1 MFCGVSFFLLFWL
14 GCLVWVGGLD
24 GWIVGDNDLP
34 YDKLGTANTFI
45 VTAEK
50 YFELLSERKI
60 RGYLGQEKNY
70 FSKEA

>member
-1 MFCGVSFFLLFWL
+1 M
-14 GCLVWVGGLD
+14 GGLD